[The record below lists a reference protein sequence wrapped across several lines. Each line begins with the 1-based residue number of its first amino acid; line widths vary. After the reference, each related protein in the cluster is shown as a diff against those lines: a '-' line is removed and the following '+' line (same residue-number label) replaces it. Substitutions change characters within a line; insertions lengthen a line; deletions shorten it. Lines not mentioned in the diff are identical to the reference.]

1 MTPNIRRFTADDA
14 ASCYDAFYDA
24 VRNGTAPH
32 YSAEQAAAWAPNAKP
47 DATWAPRL
55 EGANTWLA
63 EAEGTVLGFISLY
76 PYGYL
81 DLFFVRPDARKLGV
95 AGLIYDALLADTR
108 DLDVLTTDA
117 SILARRFFQKRGWR
131 VTGAEDATR
140 NGLSLTRY
148 PMRLALQ
155 GSA

>member
-1 MTPNIRRFTADDA
+1 MAPIIRRFSPDDA
-14 ASCYDAFYDA
+14 SSCYDAFYDA

-32 YSAEQAAAWAPNAKP
+32 YSAEQAAAWARYASP

-63 EAEGTVLGFISLY
+63 EVDGTVLGFIALY

-81 DLFFVRPDARKLGV
+81 DLFFVRSDARKMGI
-95 AGLIYDALLADTR
+95 AGLIYDALLADIR

-117 SILARRFFQKRGWR
+117 SILARRFFEKRGWE
-131 VTGAEDATR
+131 VIGTETANR
-140 NGLSLTRY
+140 NGMTLTQY
-148 PMRLALQ
+148 PMRLNLLRS
-155 GSA
+155 G